1 MLINYLK
8 MSNNYCEKS
17 IWNEFSNSNS
27 SVRAVQDENWRNE
40 NYQNNLRQGLRRP
53 KVQQSISTVV
63 QPVHNDEESDDNES
77 TNSISESLN
86 NYLDMKVKHFNYSY
100 TN

>member
-1 MLINYLK
+1 MVLTAVIFAFK

-27 SVRAVQDENWRNE
+27 SVRVDQDEKWRNE
-40 NYQNNLRQGLRRP
+40 NYQNNIKQGVRP
-53 KVQQSISTVV
+53 KVQQSISTV
-63 QPVHNDEESDDNES
+63 QPVHITDDSDDNDS

-86 NYLDMKVKHFNYSY
+86 NYLDMKVKDVDS
-100 TN
+100 